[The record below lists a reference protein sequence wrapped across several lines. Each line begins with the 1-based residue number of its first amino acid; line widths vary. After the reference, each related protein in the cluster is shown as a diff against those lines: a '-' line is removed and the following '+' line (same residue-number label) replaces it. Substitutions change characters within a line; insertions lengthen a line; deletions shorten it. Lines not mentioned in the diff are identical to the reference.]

1 VADLL
6 AVKKATDD
14 GDALDQ
20 ALVAHLLAW
29 PYVTGDSLIGGHAR
43 TKRRPKA
50 TRKHLRECRD
60 GLADDRGVLALTG
73 CVHDAEGQRGRS

>member
-20 ALVAHLLAW
+20 GSVVEASAAPRKDHAK
-29 PYVTGDSLIGGHAR
+29 PDS
-43 TKRRPKA
+43 P
-50 TRKHLRECRD
+50 C
-60 GLADDRGVLALTG
+60 LALHG
-73 CVHDAEGQRGRS
+73 LKWSDDKPR